1 LKTREATIDGKKL
14 LLIKI
19 EALRVVFRDP
29 WICKYHDIW
38 RIDGAM
44 DKQALLAHC
53 IQRIA
58 TWLHDVLALTMSG
71 FFGTQEEVIYVLNT
85 EGGKPV

>member
-1 LKTREATIDGKKL
+1 
-14 LLIKI
+14 
-19 EALRVVFRDP
+19 
-29 WICKYHDIW
+29 
-38 RIDGAM
+38 M

-53 IQRIA
+53 IQRITA

-85 EGGKPV
+85 KGGKPV